1 MSAGTKEPSEDGRL
15 PSHPLLVIPC
25 HGVRERAGR
34 RLRRGRLRR
43 VGEKGTEKAISIDVG
58 ESNKS
63 ATEDPSVGGS
73 GEKEPE
79 NSEVSAARRGF
90 GGGFG
95 GETVVGIA
103 CGDATGKGGAWTRR
117 LDLGEIWDR
126 ILLI

>member
-43 VGEKGTEKAISIDVG
+43 VGVKGIEKSIAIDVEG
-58 ESNKS
+58 SNES
-63 ATEDPSVGGS
+63 ATQTLSVGGS

-79 NSEVSAARRGF
+79 NSEVLVFR
-90 GGGFG
+90 
-95 GETVVGIA
+95 
-103 CGDATGKGGAWTRR
+103 ATQLYLPG
-117 LDLGEIWDR
+117 
-126 ILLI
+126 